1 MRDRMEEQVIND
13 LEQNISEKM
22 NGDELIKLLNNTCD
36 ITPYSRIKQYRNVDE
51 MLGNYKQTIILYE
64 YEPRSGHWVVLYRNN
79 KNKLCFYDSLG
90 NKVDELNKDINKFR
104 SNMGIPLVN
113 NDLKNLIGFEKVINN
128 TTEIQEDSEE
138 VNTCGCYCVAR
149 LLLKQLDNKQFNTL
163 FKNGNEYSPDY
174 FVRYFIDNILRNN

>member
-1 MRDRMEEQVIND
+1 
-13 LEQNISEKM
+13 
-22 NGDELIKLLNNTCD
+22 
-36 ITPYSRIKQYRNVDE
+36 
-51 MLGNYKQTIILYE
+51 
-64 YEPRSGHWVVLYRNN
+64 
-79 KNKLCFYDSLG
+79 LG

>member
-1 MRDRMEEQVIND
+1 MNRMEEQVIND
-13 LEQNISEKM
+13 LEQNIGEKM

-36 ITPYSRIKQYRNVDE
+36 ITPYSIIKQYRNVDE

-138 VNTCGCYCVAR
+138 VNTCGCYCVSR

-174 FVRYFIDNILRNN
+174 FVRYFIDNILNK